1 MKISSINNNS
11 FKAKNISKNFVIKQN
26 SKKISALVG
35 SDDKK
40 AKEIKAIGQKCYAEN
55 GKMNSVVAL
64 QMSDIASAIAGGILL
79 FMGKLG
85 INSSKNDEQEIND
98 NSNIEPKSDLQ
109 EPETENSIK
118 ENDVQELE
126 NSTQVLAEQIDIDPK
141 LKDLL
146 ASNLGTIGLY
156 RERLEYFGFDL
167 SNQELGKALN
177 YYMELQLQDD
187 ENRRIP
193 MHKFTSKEMDT
204 VIRNL
209 SNYPDLV
216 AELMTTKDVN
226 GEIPIHKF
234 INDDYSI
241 NNLKN
246 FETIFYA
253 LDSNKQLNYQTL
265 LTVFEAKNANGISAI
280 DWLKVHRIHYK
291 TGNKRVPF
299 ADSMLGLLHL
309 CKNDYE
315 KETRKEFKPFRP
327 VSDLKRET
335 YIANEINKSS
345 GMNIDNILEILSNK
359 EVCKSK
365 GGDLN
370 SHDNYIAEVIEFLIN
385 NANKEER
392 NKIVSKLKELTRI
405 DYDKVD
411 YNGISSI
418 ELIMNAEDDELLE
431 LVKNNTFKYRPE
443 LDCVYNNIQNP
454 NFKEKIKDLK
464 FDFLDLREAVENF
477 SVRNLEKYI
486 SHSNSPLYKKEVH
499 GLDMKVPPYKMMP
512 PDFITKYNEY
522 YSRLVKQN

>member
-1 MKISSINNNS
+1 
-11 FKAKNISKNFVIKQN
+11 
-26 SKKISALVG
+26 
-35 SDDKK
+35 
-40 AKEIKAIGQKCYAEN
+40 
-55 GKMNSVVAL
+55 
-64 QMSDIASAIAGGILL
+64 
-79 FMGKLG
+79 
-85 INSSKNDEQEIND
+85 
-98 NSNIEPKSDLQ
+98 
-109 EPETENSIK
+109 
-118 ENDVQELE
+118 
-126 NSTQVLAEQIDIDPK
+126 
-141 LKDLL
+141 
-146 ASNLGTIGLY
+146 
-156 RERLEYFGFDL
+156 
-167 SNQELGKALN
+167 
-177 YYMELQLQDD
+177 
-187 ENRRIP
+187 
-193 MHKFTSKEMDT
+193 
-204 VIRNL
+204 
-209 SNYPDLV
+209 
-216 AELMTTKDVN
+216 
-226 GEIPIHKF
+226 
-234 INDDYSI
+234 
-241 NNLKN
+241 
-246 FETIFYA
+246 
-253 LDSNKQLNYQTL
+253 
-265 LTVFEAKNANGISAI
+265 
-280 DWLKVHRIHYK
+280 
-291 TGNKRVPF
+291 
-299 ADSMLGLLHL
+299 MLGLLHL

-411 YNGISSI
+411 YNDISSI

>member
-1 MKISSINNNS
+1 MKVLSIDNNS
-11 FKAKNISKNFVIKQN
+11 FKAKNIIKDNSKNFSNGFVSNIKKNKDMKAISQN
-26 SKKISALVG
+26 SFAVLKTTSSTGTFQNKIHSIVSMAAG
-35 SDDKK
+35 S
-40 AKEIKAIGQKCYAEN
+40 
-55 GKMNSVVAL
+55 VF
-64 QMSDIASAIAGGILL
+64 LL
-79 FMGKLG
+79 MDKLG
-85 INSSKNDEQEIND
+85 INNSRNEKQKLQE
-98 NSNIEPKSDLQ
+98 NSNIETKIDLQ
-109 EPETENSIK
+109 NSNPDSLVKETVK
-118 ENDVQELE
+118 ETKPS
-126 NSTQVLAEQIDIDPK
+126 STQVLAEQIDIDPK

-156 RERLEYFGFDL
+156 RECLEHFGFNL

-177 YYMELQLQDD
+177 YYMELQLQED
-187 ENRRIP
+187 ENRQIP
-193 MHKFTSKEMDT
+193 MHKFNAKEMDT

-209 SNYPDLV
+209 SNYPELV

-241 NNLKN
+241 SNLKN

-253 LDSNKQLNYQTL
+253 LYSNKHLNYQTL
-265 LTVFEAKNANGISAI
+265 ITIFEAKNANGISAI
-280 DWLKVHRIHYK
+280 DWLKEHRMYDK
-291 TGNKRVPF
+291 TENKRVPF

-315 KETRKEFKPFRP
+315 KETKGEFKPFRP

-335 YIANEINKSS
+335 YIAHEINQFS
-345 GMNIDNILEILSNK
+345 GINIDNILEILNNK

-392 NKIVSKLKELTRI
+392 NEIVSKLKELTRI

-454 NFKEKIKDLK
+454 IFKEKIKNLK
-464 FDFLDLREAVENF
+464 FDFLDLRKAVENF
-477 SVRNLEKYI
+477 SVRNLERYI

-499 GLDMKVPPYKMMP
+499 GLDMKIPPYKMMP
-512 PDFITKYNEY
+512 PDFLAKYQEY
-522 YSRLVKQN
+522 YSRFVKQN

>member
-1 MKISSINNNS
+1 MKILSINNNS
-11 FKAKNISKNFVIKQN
+11 FKAKNIIKNNSKNLSNGFASNIKKNKDMNAISQN
-26 SKKISALVG
+26 SFATLETAGSTGVLQDKIHSIVSMAAG
-35 SDDKK
+35 S
-40 AKEIKAIGQKCYAEN
+40 
-55 GKMNSVVAL
+55 VF
-64 QMSDIASAIAGGILL
+64 LL
-79 FMGKLG
+79 MDKLG
-85 INSSKNDEQEIND
+85 INNSRNEKQKLQEH
-98 NSNIEPKSDLQ
+98 SNIEAEIDLQ
-109 EPETENSIK
+109 NSNPDSLVKETVK
-118 ENDVQELE
+118 ETTHA
-126 NSTQVLAEQIDIDPK
+126 STQVLAEQIDIDPK

-209 SNYPDLV
+209 SNYPELV

-291 TGNKRVPF
+291 TENKRVPF